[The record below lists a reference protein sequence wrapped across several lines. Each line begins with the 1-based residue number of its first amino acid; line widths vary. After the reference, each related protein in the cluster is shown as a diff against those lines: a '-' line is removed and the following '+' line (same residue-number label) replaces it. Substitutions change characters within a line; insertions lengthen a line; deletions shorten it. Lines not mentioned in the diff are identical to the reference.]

1 MKLFKSVGKLLE
13 KIFYQPRW
21 RCVSCG
27 KEIFDGEYF
36 CGKCKK
42 SLPFIQGAICEHCGR
57 QTVANENYCS
67 TCKNR
72 LTATDKARSVFNFE
86 KPVNTLI
93 RKAKYDNARYLLG
106 IFAEYLSAAYF
117 KNGFNAD
124 ALVFVP
130 MTKKDLR
137 RRGYNQTEI
146 LANKLS
152 ERINVP
158 VSDVLFKKRET
169 KRQAGL
175 SAERRKQNLTDAFA
189 VTDKSAVA
197 GKNLLIVDDV
207 TTTGST
213 AEAIAVKL
221 KKAGARTV
229 SLLTVASV
237 PPKDKY

>member
-1 MKLFKSVGKLLE
+1 MKLFKAVGKLLE

-36 CGKCKK
+36 CDKCKK

-72 LTATDKARSVFNFE
+72 LTATDKARSVFNYE

-130 MTKKDLR
+130 MTKKTCVAADIIRRKFSQTSFRKKLTFPFQTFFLKSGKR
-137 RRGYNQTEI
+137 KDRRGFRRN
-146 LANKLS
+146 A
-152 ERINVP
+152 
-158 VSDVLFKKRET
+158 VSKT
-169 KRQAGL
+169 
-175 SAERRKQNLTDAFA
+175 
-189 VTDKSAVA
+189 
-197 GKNLLIVDDV
+197 
-207 TTTGST
+207 
-213 AEAIAVKL
+213 
-221 KKAGARTV
+221 
-229 SLLTVASV
+229 
-237 PPKDKY
+237 